1 MLLESQGAAD
11 VMQSRISALVASILA
26 VLAISS
32 AGATA
37 HPRHRHQLKLPS
49 DYAAWSRVATCE
61 EGGWYAPGGKY
72 PDALG
77 IAAGNYAQFGGRP
90 DYGHLSMGARVRE
103 IKVADRLIRYYHVG
117 VPDQWGCAA
126 W

>member
-1 MLLESQGAAD
+1 MLSESQGAAN
-11 VMQSRISALVASILA
+11 VMHVPVRLLAAALASLT
-26 VLAISS
+26 VGL
-32 AGATA
+32 
-37 HPRHRHQLKLPS
+37 HPRHHQGAKLPS

-61 EGGWYAPGGKY
+61 EGGWYAPGGFY

-77 IAAGNYAQFGGRP
+77 INATNFAQFGGRP
-90 DYGHLSMGARVRE
+90 DYGRLSLRARVRE
-103 IKVADRLIRYYHVG
+103 IRVADRLIRYYHVG